1 VVDQPEPKGLRFPG
15 AADEDRRVRPLHYD
29 SFAVQVGGGSL
40 HLGRWGT
47 GGPVLLAAHGIT
59 GTHRSFRG
67 LAEQLGEQVTLLA
80 PDLRGRG
87 RSNQVAG
94 PFSMA
99 AHAEDLVAV
108 LDHAGVE
115 RAPVVGHSMDGFVA
129 VVAAHR
135 HPERVERLVL
145 VDGGLPLDLG
155 GLAGRPVEQVVAAVI
170 GPALQRLRMS
180 FPSTAAYLDY
190 WRRHPALASDW
201 NDYGEDAYTYDLEG
215 EEPALRSGVREA
227 AVLADADSQLV
238 RDDVPAALRALR
250 HPAVLLRAAAGC
262 SAPPRACT
270 PTHGWPAGVSAPP
283 ACARCWCRR
292 STTTR
297 SCSPSGEPA
306 QAHRSREEHRCRRRA
321 QYRPVTPSTSGEE
334 ASQTQVSAPCSGAR
348 MKGHASGVSRRATGD
363 GSARPKLL
371 RTTPGCTQLDRH
383 TNTVWSPSASCWAFT
398 MSRRHGVDG
407 LDDLDGGEGA
417 LQPPGELVCSRTVKD
432 LVAGPALR

>member
-297 SCSPSGEPA
+297 SCSPSGELARRPG
-306 QAHRSREEHRCRRRA
+306 RSARNSTCQRRRRVPSGRLAEPGQLLTDLPQPPRQLELIGRRCRRRA

-334 ASQTQVSAPCSGAR
+334 GSHTAVSAACSGVR
-348 MKGHASGVSRRATGD
+348 IKGRASGVSSRM
-363 GSARPKLL
+363 
-371 RTTPGCTQLDRH
+371 PG
-383 TNTVWSPSASCWAFT
+383 P
-398 MSRRHGVDG
+398 SRRVRSW
-407 LDDLDGGEGA
+407 
-417 LQPPGELVCSRTVKD
+417 C
-432 LVAGPALR
+432 GPRPARRS